1 MELFYGSATA
11 LVTPFEKGKVD
22 FRALE
27 ALINWQISEGTDALV
42 ILGTTGEPSTLSREE
57 RRDVISCAAEAIA
70 GRCPMIVGAGANCT
84 KTAVA
89 YASEAEALGA
99 DALLVVTPYYN
110 KANDEGLLRHFT
122 AIADAADLPVILY
135 NVPGRTGLNL
145 RPELA
150 AKLAAHPRIRG
161 VKEASGD
168 ITQLSRLAELT
179 QGGMQLYA
187 GNDGEVLPVLALGGS
202 GVISVAANV
211 IPGTMHALTQAW
223 LDGDV
228 VQARRLQL
236 QILPLVRAL
245 FSDVNPIPVKA
256 ALAMMGRI
264 RNELRLP
271 LFPLD
276 EQRERA
282 LRKALEEY
290 GLLC

>member
-11 LVTPFEKGKVD
+11 LVTPFEKGRVD
-22 FRALE
+22 FSALE

-57 RRDVISCAAEAIA
+57 RRDVISCAADAIA
-70 GRCPMIVGAGANCT
+70 GRCPMVVGAGANCT

-89 YASEAEALGA
+89 YVSEAEALGA

-110 KANDEGLLRHFT
+110 KANDEGLLRHFR

-187 GNDGEVLPVLALGGS
+187 GNDGEVLPMLALGGS

-223 LDGDV
+223 LDGDAT
-228 VQARRLQL
+228 QARRLQL

-245 FSDVNPIPVKA
+245 FSDVSPIPVKA
-256 ALAMMGRI
+256 ALAMLGRI

-282 LRKALEEY
+282 LRKVLEEY

>member
-11 LVTPFEKGKVD
+11 LVTPFEKGRVD
-22 FRALE
+22 LRALE

-57 RRDVISCAAEAIA
+57 RRDVISCAADAIA
-70 GRCPMIVGAGANCT
+70 GRCPMVVGAGANCT

-187 GNDGEVLPVLALGGS
+187 GNDGEVLPMLALGGS

-223 LDGDV
+223 LDVDA

-245 FSDVNPIPVKA
+245 FSDVSPIPVKA
-256 ALAMMGRI
+256 ALAMLGRI

-282 LRKALEEY
+282 LRKVLEEY

>member
-11 LVTPFEKGKVD
+11 LVTPFEKGRVD
-22 FRALE
+22 FSALE
-27 ALINWQISEGTDALV
+27 ALINWQILEGTDALV

-57 RRDVISCAAEAIA
+57 RRDVISCAAKAIA

-168 ITQLSRLAELT
+168 ITQLSCLAELT

-282 LRKALEEY
+282 LRKVLEEY